1 MAQNNRRKMQTL
13 AAIILGGLAA
23 IGVGKAQGQPAKVLT
38 VVPSADLPNID
49 PVFASVVIT
58 RIFGMMVYEQLF
70 SWDSD
75 LQPKP
80 QMVESWTTSPDGL
93 SWRFTL
99 RASQKFHDGAPVTS
113 ADVIASLKRW
123 MQKDIVGQRLG
134 AITAGTDAI
143 DDKTFEIKLKQPV
156 AYMLFALGSA
166 IGQVPFIMRAKDIEA
181 LDPSKPLTTENGSGP
196 FRYDPGPPSAAIA
209 SCSTRTPITSRAASR
224 RTGLPVG
231 AS

>member
-1 MAQNNRRKMQTL
+1 MAQNSRRKMQTL

-23 IGVGKAQGQPAKVLT
+23 ISVGKAQGQPAKVLT

-99 RASQKFHDGAPVTS
+99 RAGQKFHDGAPVTS
-113 ADVIASLKRW
+113 ADVIALIRTPDSGGLYRPG
-123 MQKDIVGQRLG
+123 IPTRGSRHSS
-134 AITAGTDAI
+134 GTR
-143 DDKTFEIKLKQPV
+143 
-156 AYMLFALGSA
+156 S
-166 IGQVPFIMRAKDIEA
+166 R
-181 LDPSKPLTTENGSGP
+181 PSKLDHSNPS
-196 FRYDPGPPSAAIA
+196 RPPQWPRS
-209 SCSTRTPITSRAASR
+209 RPDITDRA
-224 RTGLPVG
+224 G
-231 AS
+231 

>member
-1 MAQNNRRKMQTL
+1 MAKNSRRKMQTL
-13 AAIILGGLAA
+13 AAIVLGGLVA

-80 QMVESWTTSPDGL
+80 QMVESWTTSQDGL

-99 RASQKFHDGAPVTS
+99 RAGQKFHDGAPVTS

-181 LDPSKPLTTENGSGP
+181 LDPSKPLTPRTAPARSAMIP
-196 FRYDPGPPSAAIA
+196 APQSAAIA
-209 SCSTRTPITSRAASR
+209 SCSTRTPTTSRAASR
-224 RTGLPVG
+224 RTGLPAG

>member
-1 MAQNNRRKMQTL
+1 MKTPNVPLIAALAIAPMLASGTAQ
-13 AAIILGGLAA
+13 
-23 IGVGKAQGQPAKVLT
+23 AQSQPAKVLT

-70 SWDSD
+70 AWDSN

-80 QMVESWTTSPDGL
+80 QMVQSWSTSPDGL
-93 SWRFTL
+93 TWRFML
-99 RASQKFHDGAPVTS
+99 RAGQKFHDGAPVTS

-134 AITAGTDAI
+134 AATAVMDAV
-143 DDKTFEIKLKQPV
+143 DDRTFELKLKQPV

-166 IGQVPFIMRAKDIEA
+166 IGQVPFIMRAKDLEA
-181 LDPSKPLTTENGSGP
+181 LDPSKPLTTENGSGN
-196 FRYDPGPPSAAIA
+196 A
-209 SCSTRTPITSRAASR
+209 
-224 RTGLPVG
+224 
-231 AS
+231 